1 MLRIKRQKHQ
11 KRQLQRLTLL
21 RQKLPL
27 SDINNSMLLREF
39 LYFNDAVNDFA
50 VDRRYDNSKDSSV
63 VKINDTRKVRLTLG
77 QINQLRL
84 QAEAHEA
91 ERQSELGF
99 IKQMYGTPVEQEE

>member
-1 MLRIKRQKHQ
+1 
-11 KRQLQRLTLL
+11 
-21 RQKLPL
+21 
-27 SDINNSMLLREF
+27 MLLKEF
-39 LYFNDAVNDFA
+39 LYFNDDTNDFA

-63 VKINDTRKVRLTLG
+63 VNYKDTRKVKLSLRE
-77 QINQLRL
+77 INQLRI